1 MVPLVVEINNK
12 YFHKLMR
19 KQKLIVSS
27 TPGTVVILR
36 QKIWVKWSLFDYCEK
51 FEKVF
56 LGDYLELFGDFLS
69 HVWKREYLSFV
80 CLFVCPFSVWF
91 VCFLSVWF
99 VCMYV
104 CLFDRF
110 PIFCLFVCP
119 LVLFHFVRLF
129 VCLFIYLFLFVRFP
143 SLLFVCLF
151 VCLFACL
158 SVSFCLFM

>member
-1 MVPLVVEINNK
+1 MVPLVVKINNK

-56 LGDYLELFGDFLS
+56 LGDYLLGDFLVMFES
-69 HVWKREYLSFV
+69 ESICRLFV
-80 CLFVCPFSVWF
+80 CLFVRFPSGMF
-91 VCFLSVWF
+91 VSFRSGLSV
-99 VCMYV
+99 CMFV

-119 LVLFHFVRLF
+119 FVLFHFVRSL

-143 SLLFVCLF
+143 PVLFGYLFVWLF
-151 VCLFACL
+151 VRSPF
-158 SVSFCLFM
+158 